1 MDLSRP
7 LTTLGDLVA
16 RLTGSF
22 TDYLPHLLTGI
33 IILVAGMVL
42 ARLLQAWSTRLVGG
56 LMAWLTR
63 NDRVQRTMA
72 RLGLPQTVSTFIGT
86 VVFWV
91 VFLLFLTAAVEVL
104 GLSVLSLLLSSF
116 ATYLPSV
123 LSAVLVL
130 FAGLLAGALVRG
142 LVSEVASSVGLSY
155 AFLLGRVSQVAV
167 VLLAVV
173 TSASQLGIDT
183 GPLTLMVTVTGGAL
197 LAGAALAFALGAG
210 PVASNVIAA
219 HYVLQAYRVGDT
231 VQIGTTTGRIIEI
244 TQTAVMI
251 ESTEGRVLIP
261 ARKFGEEPS
270 VLLTKGE

>member
-7 LTTLGDLVA
+7 LTTLDDLVA
-16 RLTGSF
+16 RLTGSL

-33 IILVAGMVL
+33 IILVAGLVL

-56 LMAWLTR
+56 VLAWLTR

-104 GLSVLSLLLSSF
+104 GLNVLSLLLSSF

-183 GPLTLMVTVTGGAL
+183 GPLTLMVTVTGGTL
-197 LAGAALAFALGAG
+197 LAGAALAFALGAS

-219 HYVLQAYRVGDT
+219 HYVMQAYRVGDT
-231 VQIGTTTGRIIEI
+231 VQIGPTTGRIVEI

-251 ESTEGRVLIP
+251 ESTEGRVLVP
-261 ARKFGEEPS
+261 ARKFSEEPS
-270 VLLTKGE
+270 VLLTEGK

>member
-1 MDLSRP
+1 M
-7 LTTLGDLVA
+7 
-16 RLTGSF
+16 
-22 TDYLPHLLTGI
+22 
-33 IILVAGMVL
+33 
-42 ARLLQAWSTRLVGG
+42 VGG
-56 LMAWLTR
+56 VLAWLTR
-63 NDRVQRTMA
+63 NDRVQRAMV

-104 GLSVLSLLLSSF
+104 GLDVLSLLLISF
-116 ATYLPSV
+116 AAYLPSF

-142 LVSEVASSVGLSY
+142 LVGEVASSVGLSY
-155 AFLLGRVSQVAV
+155 AFPLGRVSQVAV
-167 VLLAVV
+167 VLIAAV

-183 GPLTLMVTVTGGAL
+183 GPLTLMVTVTGGVL

-219 HYVLQAYRVGDT
+219 HYVMQAYRVGDT

-251 ESTEGRVLIP
+251 ESTEGLVLIP
-261 ARKFGEEPS
+261 ARKFSEEPS
-270 VLLTKGE
+270 VLLTKGK

>member
-22 TDYLPHLLTGI
+22 ADYLPHLLTGI
-33 IILVAGMVL
+33 IILVAGLVL
-42 ARLLQAWSTRLVGG
+42 ARLLQAWSTGLVGG

-104 GLSVLSLLLSSF
+104 GLNVLSLLLSSF

-183 GPLTLMVTVTGGAL
+183 GPLTLMVTVTGGAV

-261 ARKFGEEPS
+261 ARKFSEEPS

>member
-22 TDYLPHLLTGI
+22 ADYLPHLLTGI
-33 IILVAGMVL
+33 IILVAGLVL
-42 ARLLQAWSTRLVGG
+42 ARLLQAWSTGLVGG

-104 GLSVLSLLLSSF
+104 GLNVLSLLLSSF

-210 PVASNVIAA
+210 PGG
-219 HYVLQAYRVGDT
+219 Q
-231 VQIGTTTGRIIEI
+231 Q
-244 TQTAVMI
+244 
-251 ESTEGRVLIP
+251 
-261 ARKFGEEPS
+261 
-270 VLLTKGE
+270 

>member
-7 LTTLGDLVA
+7 LTTLDDLVA
-16 RLTGSF
+16 RLTGSL

-33 IILVAGMVL
+33 IILVAGLVL

-104 GLSVLSLLLSSF
+104 GLNVLSLLLSSF

-167 VLLAVV
+167 VLLAAV

-183 GPLTLMVTVTGGAL
+183 GPLTLMVTVTGGTL

-219 HYVLQAYRVGDT
+219 HYVMQAYRVGDT
-231 VQIGTTTGRIIEI
+231 VQIGSTTGRIIEI

-261 ARKFGEEPS
+261 ARKFSEEPS
-270 VLLTKGE
+270 VLLTEGK